1 MIIINIIVTTATL
14 RSIFSTN
21 QTSEMELLTTIVHI
35 FQQLI
40 IFEKKLHRRFLTGFW
55 IRIRKNKKV
64 KKKIEENE
72 QDQKLLT
79 QASVLLVANQ
89 TYTKTL

>member
-21 QTSEMELLTTIVHI
+21 QTSEMELPTTIVHI

-40 IFEKKLHRRFLTGFW
+40 IFEKNSIEDFW
-55 IRIRKNKKV
+55 QGSGYV
-64 KKKIEENE
+64 SE
-72 QDQKLLT
+72 LP
-79 QASVLLVANQ
+79 
-89 TYTKTL
+89 